1 MDKPKFEKTNPGE
14 AVRALLYEQAALLA
28 DYNAKTESVDY
39 ADVRANVKIM
49 LDIYEA
55 IRKD

>member
-1 MDKPKFEKTNPGE
+1 MDKPKFEQANPGE

-28 DYNAKTESVDY
+28 EYNSNPKSTDF

-55 IRKD
+55 LRKE